1 MSYTLIAE
9 AKKFTA
15 LGYMVGLTS
24 AKNLVGR
31 YHSGTVFDGSWDGI
45 SLILE
50 GLICVD
56 FDDKL
61 SFDCGYGNDL
71 PATLKESSPRGF
83 HLFYRK
89 DPNNDP
95 FVRRE
100 SKIKWKPHVDLL
112 THGKRVRYG
121 RAQAEAHA
129 LVYPTPGY
137 QRIYPDNVPSK
148 DELTM
153 APQWLEEAV
162 KA

>member
-15 LGYMVGLTS
+15 LGYMVGLS
-24 AKNLVGR
+24 SGKSLVGR
-31 YHSGTVFDGSWDGI
+31 YHSGTISDGSWDGI

-50 GLICVD
+50 GLVCVD

-71 PATLKESSPRGF
+71 PTTLKESSPRGY
-83 HLFYRK
+83 HLFYLL
-89 DPNNDP
+89 DNP
-95 FVRRE
+95 FTKRE

-112 THGKRVRYG
+112 THGKRVKYG
-121 RAQAEAHA
+121 RAQAESHV

-137 QRIYPDNVPSK
+137 SRIYPDDIPSK
-148 DELTM
+148 DQLTM
-153 APQWLEEAV
+153 APQWLEEAI

>member
-15 LGYMVGLTS
+15 LGYMVGLSS
-24 AKNLVGR
+24 AKSLVGR

-50 GLICVD
+50 GLVCVD

-71 PATLKESSPRGF
+71 PATFKESSPRGY
-83 HLFYRK
+83 HLFYRIDGNHIK
-89 DPNNDP
+89 
-95 FVRRE
+95 RE

-121 RAQAEAHA
+121 RAQAEAHV
-129 LVYPTPGY
+129 LVYPSPGY
-137 QRIYPDNVPSK
+137 QRIYPDNPPPKDQLTKAPS
-148 DELTM
+148 
-153 APQWLEEAV
+153 WLEEAI